1 MLADFLGIPTSFLYY
16 RLAQLV
22 HSKIDPYLPSL
33 RADLTELVQTLWS
46 IVQQRVLFPVRQ
58 IVLDILN
65 QNKGMMSA
73 FSLSEEQLSLD
84 RMLRDLDLA
93 DGSPEQR
100 RLGLQHATEQYE
112 QILQRGLLSNLIR
125 GRLVRLMLIQVQQ
138 LKVGLLSAL
147 DTIDVLMQGNRIHFY
162 ALATIPSIL
171 LAYYSFRFFLRFL
184 YSVRAKDPR
193 PVSSA
198 HADMT
203 VYLDAMEGIF
213 LKSDGTGMRHRPGPA
228 PYTSDALQRRRLRL
242 SPLEVGELVLHVHR
256 YLLLLDFG
264 SPPFPIS
271 DCLYIHEGLQELFH
285 HPGLYSHGD
294 VSVDVIHDHHL
305 LSWLGA
311 VRRKHRG
318 LLESSY

>member
-1 MLADFLGIPTSFLYY
+1 M
-16 RLAQLV
+16 
-22 HSKIDPYLPSL
+22 PSL
-33 RADLTELVQTLWS
+33 RADLSELVQTLWS

-73 FSLSEEQLSLD
+73 FSLNEEQLSLD

-171 LAYYSFRFFLRFL
+171 LAYYSFRFFVRFL

-203 VYLDAMEGIF
+203 AYLDAMEGIF
-213 LKSDGTGMRHRPGPA
+213 LKSDGTTGMLRRGDRQGPT
-228 PYTSDALQRRRLRL
+228 PFGKNDAMQRRLKL
-242 SPLEVGELVLHVHR
+242 SPLEVGELLLHVHR

-311 VRRKHRG
+311 IRRKHRG